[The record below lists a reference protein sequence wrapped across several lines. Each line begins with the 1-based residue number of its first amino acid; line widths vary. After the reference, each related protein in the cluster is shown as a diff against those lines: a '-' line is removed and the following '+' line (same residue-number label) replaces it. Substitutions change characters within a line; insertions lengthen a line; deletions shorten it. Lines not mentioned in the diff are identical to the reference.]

1 MMKAM
6 ILAAGKGERMRPLTL
21 HTPKP
26 LLQAGSKS
34 LIAHQIEKLADN
46 GFSDLVINHAW
57 LGEKM
62 ETALGDG
69 EALGVSIT
77 WSREQEP
84 LESAGGIIQAL
95 PLLTSNTQSASF
107 VCVNADIWTDYSFK
121 KLPHVDGKAL
131 LAWLVLVDNPEH
143 HPEGDFVLIDG
154 RIREARQ
161 GEDKLTFSGIAV
173 YHPILFDGIRA
184 GKQSIVPL
192 LKQAMARG
200 KVGGEYYAGEW
211 SDIGTVQRLQSLDA
225 KLKTQT

>member
-26 LLQAGSKS
+26 VLQAGDKS

-62 ETALGDG
+62 EAALGNG
-69 EALGVSIT
+69 EALGVSIN
-77 WSREQEP
+77 WSREHEP

-95 PLLTSNTQSASF
+95 PLLVSNADCASF
-107 VCVNADIWTDYSFK
+107 VCVNADIWTDFSFK
-121 KLPHVDGKAL
+121 KLPLVDGKAL

-143 HPEGDFVLIDG
+143 HPEGDFFLVDG

-161 GEDKLTFSGIAV
+161 GEHKLTFSGIAV
-173 YHPILFDGIRA
+173 YHPTLFEGIPA